1 MRSQHRA
8 LKSLHRGVRG
18 GGGGR
23 GLRTAET
30 WFFVPRV
37 PLCSA
42 ARTARDDCTAPG
54 RRAELLRRRLTTA
67 GSRKLG
73 TSCARLRPR
82 SDLKHSKHGR
92 QLKVCSLYTH
102 TQRKPAA
109 AGGWGGKQ
117 SSFSF

>member
-67 GSRKLG
+67 GSLKLG

-82 SDLKHSKHGR
+82 SDLKHFKHGR